1 MSAKTSGLP
10 RRQLAPAAA
19 ALWGIWVLPLWLV
32 TFPPMVDYPQQLA
45 LSAILRWYADPARRF
60 RETYE
65 LALWAPHGLFKL
77 LTAGLALAVPIN
89 VAGKLVVS
97 AALLGVGAAAL
108 AVCRRTG
115 KPGAYALLALAMTYN
130 PVFYW
135 GFVDNLLAFPLALA
149 GVAMAEALFERP
161 FGLRSW
167 LALAGVTLLF
177 YTVHLQFLLLF
188 AGMVGWLGICRRPP
202 WRRLALWLS
211 ALVPGLAACG
221 AVMAYGVLR
230 SPVGV
235 ISEYERRMRSA
246 PPFRLP
252 LGEKLAALP
261 DLLFGN
267 YPDRTA
273 WVLTGLVI
281 VAAALAILF
290 RERGVEHGAADAA
303 DAADGQRSWLFRTR
317 FATLAGWLF
326 LLYLI
331 LPEFRA
337 GYLIASRVAPF
348 AAMVGVLALPAVRP
362 ERRRLVALVAAAVVV
377 FQLGQTVSAFL
388 RFRTESAGLDELLA
402 GTAPGESL
410 AGLVVDRGSPNW
422 LGVPVYL
429 HFPAFYQVEK
439 GGRILFSFAE
449 LFQTSARF
457 RPGKSWDDLLRE
469 WNEWNPQFFDYRRH
483 GGRFRYFLVR
493 GGPGDV
499 RAAFGGDPR
508 RLGLV
513 GKRDGEWWLFERA
526 GQNFY

>member
-1 MSAKTSGLP
+1 MSTKTLGDP
-10 RRQLAPAAA
+10 RRKLALAAG
-19 ALWGIWVLPLWLV
+19 ALSALWVLPLWLV
-32 TFPPMVDYPQQLA
+32 IFPPMVDYPQQLA

-77 LTAGLALAVPIN
+77 LTAGLALVMPIN

-97 AALLGVGAAAL
+97 AALLAVGAAAL

-115 KPGAYALLALAMTYN
+115 KPGVYALLALAMTYN

-149 GVAMAEALFERP
+149 GVALAEGLFERP

-177 YTVHLQFLLLF
+177 YTVHLQFLLFF
-188 AGMVGWLGICRRPP
+188 AGMVGWLAICRWFRHPD

-211 ALVPGLAACG
+211 ALVPGAAACG

-235 ISEYERRMRSA
+235 VSEYERRMRSA

-252 LGEKLAALP
+252 PGEKLAALP

-267 YPDRTA
+267 HPDRTA
-273 WVLTGLVI
+273 WVLAGLVI
-281 VAAALAILF
+281 VAAALAIAF
-290 RERGVEHGAADAA
+290 RERS
-303 DAADGQRSWLFRTR
+303 DGQASWLFRTR

-348 AAMVGVLALPAVRP
+348 AAMVGVLALPPVRR
-362 ERRRLVALVAAAVVV
+362 ERRRLVALVVAAVVV
-377 FQLGQTVSAFL
+377 FQLGQTISAFL
-388 RFRTESAGLDELLA
+388 RFRAESAGLDELLA

-410 AGLVVDRGSPNW
+410 AGLIVDRGSPNW
-422 LGVPVYL
+422 PGVPVYL

-469 WNEWNPQFFDYRRH
+469 WNEWNPQFFDYGRH
-483 GGRFRYFLVR
+483 GGRFRYFLIR
-493 GGPGDV
+493 GGAGDV
-499 RAAFGGDPR
+499 KAVFGGDPR

-513 GKRDGEWWLFERA
+513 GKGDGEWWLFERA
-526 GQNFY
+526 RQNLY